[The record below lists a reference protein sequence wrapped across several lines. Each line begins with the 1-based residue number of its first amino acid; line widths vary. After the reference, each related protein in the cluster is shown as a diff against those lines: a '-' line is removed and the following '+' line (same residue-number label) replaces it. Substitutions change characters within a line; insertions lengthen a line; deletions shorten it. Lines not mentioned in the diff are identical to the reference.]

1 MVYQAGAIISNLDD
15 GNQYMNHLLTNDI
28 ISSPDLKL
36 EKGSL
41 KVIKGPGLGFELD
54 KNAVKDAEDKYLDK
68 INDS

>member
-1 MVYQAGAIISNLDD
+1 
-15 GNQYMNHLLTNDI
+15 MNHLLTNDI

-68 INDS
+68 INES